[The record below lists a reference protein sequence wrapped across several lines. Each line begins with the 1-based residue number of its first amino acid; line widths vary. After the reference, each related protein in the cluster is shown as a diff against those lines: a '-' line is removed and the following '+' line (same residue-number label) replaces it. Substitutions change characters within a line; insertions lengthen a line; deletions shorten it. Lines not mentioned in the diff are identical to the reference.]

1 MAAATPKIK
10 PQRKCDV
17 LTFALATSPK
27 SIQFPQNFIIKPM
40 KPELKFESNRQ
51 RVGFTLV
58 EMLVVIAIMS
68 ILMTAG
74 AIGLGGMG
82 GKGVTSGVASAEGLF
97 DEARATAVGKN
108 LRSCILVAKTLTN
121 NKGDDLRRVIVA
133 YEETEKTAGVN
144 FGKAKN
150 PTSVTPNWEISSR
163 GVILPDQTFFSKKYS
178 KKVHPSGGDI
188 EDISDSRI
196 VDANGAALRS
206 TSPYKGSYYIYEF
219 NSEGICKTP
228 GASFV
233 VGSGARNL
241 TKSSTEQPPKVTAA
255 GKRDFGGFVVWRNG
269 RTSVFRSPEQVAS
282 EIKSLDAGK
291 EF

>member
-1 MAAATPKIK
+1 M
-10 PQRKCDV
+10 
-17 LTFALATSPK
+17 
-27 SIQFPQNFIIKPM
+27 N
-40 KPELKFESNRQ
+40 PEQIFESKRH

-82 GKGVTSGVASAEGLF
+82 GKGVSSGVASAESLF

-133 YEETEKTAGVN
+133 YEETDRTAGIN

-150 PTSVTPNWEISSR
+150 PTSLTPNWEISSR
-163 GVILPDQTFFSKKYS
+163 GVVLPDQTFFSKKYS
-178 KKVHPSGGDI
+178 KKDHAARTGDI

-196 VDANGAALRS
+196 VDANGAALKA

-241 TKSSTEQPPKVTAA
+241 SKSSTEQPPKVTSA

-282 EIKSLDAGK
+282 EIKTLEAGK

>member
-1 MAAATPKIK
+1 MNA
-10 PQRKCDV
+10 
-17 LTFALATSPK
+17 
-27 SIQFPQNFIIKPM
+27 
-40 KPELKFESNRQ
+40 ELKFEPNRH
-51 RVGFTLV
+51 RAAFTLV

-82 GKGVTSGVASAEGLF
+82 GKGVSSGVASAESLF

-133 YEETEKTAGVN
+133 YEETEKTPSNVN
-144 FGKAKN
+144 FGRAKN
-150 PTSVTPNWEISSR
+150 PTSPTPNWEISSR
-163 GVILPDQTFFSKKYS
+163 GVVLPDQTFFSSNYS
-178 KKVHPSGGDI
+178 KKDHAAGTGALD
-188 EDISDSRI
+188 EISDSKI
-196 VDANGAALRS
+196 VDANGAALKA
-206 TSPYKGSYYIYEF
+206 TSPFKGTYYVYEF

-241 TKSSTEQPPKVTAA
+241 AKSSTEQAPKVTSA

-269 RTSVFRSPEQVAS
+269 RTSVFRSPTQVAS
-282 EIKSLDAGK
+282 AITTLAPGT